1 MSPQDQ
7 VERVL
12 KDIHVFFSKC
22 DRCTDDPGMLKV
34 DQKKFVDLL
43 ERLNYGIY
51 DLMDRYEQTQI
62 SAGETQRAARK
73 QGDQIIE
80 QAQKK
85 ADDVYAASLLFTS
98 DAITGIRE
106 VMERMQDSMN
116 DMMRQVKKEL
126 FFQREELQKN
136 ESELRSQLTDLADTQ
151 TYLMLLDEISHERAM
166 GKRDLLRER
175 EIGRAFARNL
185 SGAGRDGADQ
195 YYKKSGAMP
204 QEEDILDLDEVMDAK
219 KTTIHHEAPSS
230 AAGESV
236 SEKREEPEIIINR
249 DAAYFKWKESQEQAA
264 AEETPDFP
272 EAEKEEVHTG
282 PSAQTTKEI
291 NLDSMRPIRVPDD
304 RKQAAE
310 QIGSEAAEPA
320 FDFTKEESQD
330 WEMPVPESLSEDE
343 RPLDEIAQS
352 GKDLP
357 NEEDLLKAVLRDEM
371 ELYGSDNLDIHL
383 KETPPEPVR
392 EEYIQEAPR
401 RHSSGMGGR
410 LKDFLLGK
418 DLVDDEE

>member
-1 MSPQDQ
+1 MIGIEIRVILIADKVVADIGNA
-7 VERVL
+7 VEAQPVR
-12 KDIHVFFSKC
+12 
-22 DRCTDDPGMLKV
+22 DRTL
-34 DQKKFVDLL
+34 
-43 ERLNYGIY
+43 R
-51 DLMDRYEQTQI
+51 
-62 SAGETQRAARK
+62 RA
-73 QGDQIIE
+73 
-80 QAQKK
+80 
-85 ADDVYAASLLFTS
+85 
-98 DAITGIRE
+98 
-106 VMERMQDSMN
+106 
-116 DMMRQVKKEL
+116 
-126 FFQREELQKN
+126 
-136 ESELRSQLTDLADTQ
+136 
-151 TYLMLLDEISHERAM
+151 RA
-166 GKRDLLRER
+166 K
-175 EIGRAFARNL
+175 
-185 SGAGRDGADQ
+185 
-195 YYKKSGAMP
+195 
-204 QEEDILDLDEVMDAK
+204 
-219 KTTIHHEAPSS
+219 
-230 AAGESV
+230 
-236 SEKREEPEIIINR
+236 
-249 DAAYFKWKESQEQAA
+249 
-264 AEETPDFP
+264 
-272 EAEKEEVHTG
+272 
-282 PSAQTTKEI
+282 
-291 NLDSMRPIRVPDD
+291 PIRVPDD